1 MPNSENSGAVSFI
14 RKVRPNSMTMRKIRA
29 SDKPICR
36 ARLACFGAQRD
47 TRMEMKTMLSM
58 PSTISSTVRV
68 TSAAQACGSRRSS
81 SMAVTMAAIYDG
93 RRSGNSPNPR
103 K

>member
-1 MPNSENSGAVSFI
+1 MPNIENSGAVSFI
-14 RKVRPNSMTMRKIRA
+14 RKVRPNSMTMRKISARPR
-29 SDKPICR
+29 PIWR
-36 ARLACFGAQRD
+36 ARLAIFGSQRD

-68 TSAAQACGSRRSS
+68 TRAAQAWGSDSNSS
-81 SMAVTMAAIYDG
+81 ICAIYDDW
-93 RRSGNSPNPR
+93 RSGNSPMAR